1 MDAAVAAVNS
11 NVPKSG
17 SGFSIFTVLFLIFGI
32 ALIYY
37 AYRYLYSPENVLLTV
52 LVPGKIQAPPTK
64 LPDFP
69 TPLEGGEYTFTG
81 WVYINS
87 MNKNLGRRKHIFEIR
102 GNAFSTLLV
111 GLGAFKNSLV
121 VRVHT
126 KDPMQT
132 AATAGAPAPS
142 PGAGTAGPNAMD
154 ARSDGSLMKSDMD
167 TLFSP
172 LSSDDSLLTSSPIC
186 DMPEIDLQRWV
197 MVSVVLSGRTI
208 DVYLDGKLARS
219 CAAKSYYRVDPT
231 GSQVVLMDR
240 GGFDG
245 WMSGVAV
252 ANYAMNPGEIYR
264 MYSAGPTGLT
274 SNFASWLI
282 GLLRP
287 ETSS

>member
-1 MDAAVAAVNS
+1 MDAAVNT
-11 NVPKSG
+11 NGPKSG
-17 SGFSIFTVLFLIFGI
+17 SGFSLFTVLFLIVGVL
-32 ALIYY
+32 AIYY
-37 AYRYLYSPENVLLTV
+37 AYRYLYTPENVLLTV
-52 LVPGKIQAPPTK
+52 LVPGKIQAPPST

-69 TPLEGGEYTFTG
+69 TPLEGGEYTFTS
-81 WVYINS
+81 WVYVNS
-87 MNKNLGRRKHIFEIR
+87 MNKNLGRRKHIFELR

-111 GLGAFKNSLV
+111 GLGAFKNTLL

-126 KDPMQT
+126 KDPMQS
-132 AATAGAPAPS
+132 AGAPTAGSPAPS
-142 PGAGTAGPNAMD
+142 MGTAGPNAMD
-154 ARSDGSLMKSDMD
+154 SRSDGSLMKSDME
-167 TLFSP
+167 TLFAP
-172 LSSDDSLLTSSPIC
+172 LSSDDGLLTTSPMC
-186 DMPEIDLQRWV
+186 DLPELDLQRWV
-197 MVSVVLSGRTI
+197 MISVVLSGRTI

-231 GSQVVLMDR
+231 GVQVVLMDR

-264 MYSAGPTGLT
+264 MYSAGPSSLS
-274 SNFASWLI
+274 SNALSWLV